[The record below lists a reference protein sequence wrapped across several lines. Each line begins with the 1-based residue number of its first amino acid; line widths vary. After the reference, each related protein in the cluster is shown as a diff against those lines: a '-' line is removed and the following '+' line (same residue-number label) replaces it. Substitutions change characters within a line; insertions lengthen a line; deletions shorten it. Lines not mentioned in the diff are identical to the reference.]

1 MRIACIEA
9 DLPYHGGLL
18 GAHMHDS
25 RATRP
30 GEVDTMIGE
39 WLGVL
44 PSTPARQ
51 IHLSGGTDAEV
62 DFVPGSEGHGL

>member
-1 MRIACIEA
+1 
-9 DLPYHGGLL
+9 
-18 GAHMHDS
+18 
-25 RATRP
+25 
-30 GEVDTMIGE
+30 MIGK

-51 IHLSGGTDAEV
+51 IHLSEETDAEV